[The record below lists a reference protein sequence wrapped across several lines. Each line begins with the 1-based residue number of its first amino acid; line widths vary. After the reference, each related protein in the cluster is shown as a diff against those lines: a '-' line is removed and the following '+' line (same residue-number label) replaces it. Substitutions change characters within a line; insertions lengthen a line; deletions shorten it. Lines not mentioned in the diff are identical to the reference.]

1 MGKIANTI
9 LVVEDNESIREL
21 MIAIFSDTGYE
32 IYQARDGKEALKMVS
47 KHNPDVVLLDIQL
60 PEINGFDVCES
71 IKCNQ
76 VSLHTKILM
85 ISSQSQK
92 FDLQKAKE
100 VGADG
105 YIIKPFRPNTLIE
118 KVEALLQEG

>member
-1 MGKIANTI
+1 MANTI
-9 LVVEDNESIREL
+9 LIVEDYDSIREL

-32 IYQARDGKEALKMVS
+32 ILHARDGKEALKMVS
-47 KHNPDVVLLDIQL
+47 KYNPDVVLLDIQL
-60 PEINGFDVCES
+60 PEVNGFDVCES
-71 IKCNQ
+71 IKNNPI
-76 VSLHTKILM
+76 SFHTKVLM

-105 YIIKPFRPNTLIE
+105 YIIKPFKPNTLME
-118 KVEALLQEG
+118 KVEQLLHKC

>member
-1 MGKIANTI
+1 VVKIVNTI
-9 LVVEDNESIREL
+9 LVVEDNDSIREL
-21 MIAIFSDTGYE
+21 MIAIFSDTAYE
-32 IYQARDGKEALKMVS
+32 IFYARDGKEALKMVR
-47 KHNPDVVLLDIQL
+47 KYNPDVVLLDIQL
-60 PEINGFDVCES
+60 PEVNGFDVCES
-71 IKCNQ
+71 IKCNP

-105 YIIKPFRPNTLIE
+105 YIIKPFRPNALTE
-118 KVEALLQEG
+118 KVEELIHKC

>member
-1 MGKIANTI
+1 VVKTGNTI
-9 LVVEDNESIREL
+9 LIVEDHDSIRDL
-21 MIAIFSDTGYE
+21 VIAIFSDTDYE
-32 IYQARDGKEALKMVS
+32 IFQARDGIEALEMVV
-47 KHNPDVVLLDIQL
+47 KNNPDVVLLDIQL
-60 PEINGFDVCES
+60 PKVNGFDVCES
-71 IKCNQ
+71 IKNNP

-105 YIIKPFRPNTLIE
+105 YIIKPFKPNTLME
-118 KVEALLQEG
+118 KVGELLQKC